1 MPYRI
6 KARNAQGNTVTRLDQ
21 NPGAGPITSQTTA
34 EEIAKNF
41 AETRGHGGPWT
52 PIVEYYDD
60 ASSIAA
66 IKSIS
71 PYERS
76 NAVVKRRGVPG

>member
-6 KARNAQGNTVTRLDQ
+6 KARNAQGNTVTRIDQ
-21 NPGAGPITSQTTA
+21 NPGASPITSQTLA
-34 EEIAKNF
+34 QEIAQNF

-52 PIVEYYDD
+52 PIVEYYDETN
-60 ASSIAA
+60 SIAA
-66 IKSIS
+66 AKSVS
-71 PYERS
+71 PYDRK